1 VAGASVVGAS
11 VVGVAVVGCLLMHE
25 RSHHLPLVPV
35 YRVVYEPLR
44 AYLLYTCVYM
54 AVRGVR
60 AGWNKLART
69 GAVDARVIRAI
80 TPQPLAA
87 GVERSRP

>member
-1 VAGASVVGAS
+1 
-11 VVGVAVVGCLLMHE
+11 M
-25 RSHHLPLVPV
+25 PV

-69 GAVDARVIRAI
+69 GAVDTRVIRAI
-80 TPQPLAA
+80 TPQPLPIPQPLGTPHPLAA
-87 GVERSRP
+87 GIERSRP